1 MFDQEKIINNIES
14 LRKEVKYSTVD
25 YPIEFIV
32 SSLKNGRFFIP
43 EYQREY
49 VWNNEKKSKFI
60 ESILIGI
67 PIPFLFLYRE
77 KKEGYLEIVD
87 GAQRIQSLE
96 EYCGNKLNLINLD
109 KLVSL
114 NGSKFEDLPKK
125 YQETFLTTPLRMTI
139 LDEET
144 TLDSRREIFKRL
156 NTTSEKLKSSEIRKG
171 SLEGTFSTFISECA
185 KEPVFIEMCKVTEN
199 KSKRREEEE
208 LISRFFA
215 YSENLE
221 NYNGKVSEF
230 IYNYVET
237 KNKSN
242 FNRKKMYNEF
252 INVFNFLKLNNVSI
266 PKKNKKS
273 ISRARFEAISIGANL
288 ALKKMPSLKDKKLD
302 LSKLESN
309 EFEEITSSDGA
320 NNRSKLEGRIYYVRD
335 LILSKGEK

>member
-1 MFDQEKIINNIES
+1 MFEHEKIINDIES
-14 LRKEVKYSTVD
+14 LRKEVKYSTID
-25 YPIEFIV
+25 FPIESIV
-32 SSLKNGRFFIP
+32 SNLKRGRFFIP
-43 EYQREY
+43 DYQREY
-49 VWNNEKKSKFI
+49 IWNNEKKSKFI

-77 KKEGYLEIVD
+77 EKEGSLEIVD

-96 EYCGNKLNLINLD
+96 EYCDNKLNLINLD

-125 YQETFLTTPLRMTI
+125 YQETFLTTALRLII

-144 TLDSRREIFKRL
+144 TIDSRREIFKRL

-171 SLEGTFSTFISECA
+171 SLEGSFSTFISECA
-185 KEPVFIEMCKVTEN
+185 KEPIFIEMCKVTEN

-242 FNRKKMYNEF
+242 FNREKMYNEF

-266 PKKNKKS
+266 PKKK
-273 ISRARFEAISIGANL
+273 
-288 ALKKMPSLKDKKLD
+288 
-302 LSKLESN
+302 
-309 EFEEITSSDGA
+309 
-320 NNRSKLEGRIYYVRD
+320 
-335 LILSKGEK
+335 

>member
-1 MFDQEKIINNIES
+1 M
-14 LRKEVKYSTVD
+14 
-25 YPIEFIV
+25 
-32 SSLKNGRFFIP
+32 
-43 EYQREY
+43 
-49 VWNNEKKSKFI
+49 
-60 ESILIGI
+60 
-67 PIPFLFLYRE
+67 
-77 KKEGYLEIVD
+77 
-87 GAQRIQSLE
+87 E
-96 EYCGNKLNLINLD
+96 EYCDNKLNLINLD

-125 YQETFLTTPLRMTI
+125 YQETFLTTALRLII

-144 TLDSRREIFKRL
+144 TIDSRREIFKRL

-171 SLEGTFSTFISECA
+171 SLEGTFSNFISECA
-185 KEPVFIEMCKVTEN
+185 KEPIFIEMCKVTEN

-302 LSKLESN
+302 LGELESN

-320 NNRSKLEGRIYYVRD
+320 NNRSKLEGRIYYVKD

>member
-1 MFDQEKIINNIES
+1 MIEQEKIINNIES

-32 SSLKNGRFFIP
+32 SSLKNRRFFIP
-43 EYQREY
+43 DYQREY

-77 KKEGYLEIVD
+77 KKKGYLEIVD

-96 EYCGNKLNLINLD
+96 EYYDNKLSLINLD

-125 YQETFLTTPLRMTI
+125 YQETFLTTALRMII

-144 TLDSRREIFKRL
+144 TIDSRREIFKRL

-185 KEPVFIEMCKVTEN
+185 KEPIFIEMCKVTEN
-199 KSKRREEEE
+199 KAKRREEEE

-215 YSENLE
+215 YSEGLE

-242 FNRKKMYNEF
+242 FKK
-252 INVFNFLKLNNVSI
+252 
-266 PKKNKKS
+266 
-273 ISRARFEAISIGANL
+273 
-288 ALKKMPSLKDKKLD
+288 
-302 LSKLESN
+302 
-309 EFEEITSSDGA
+309 
-320 NNRSKLEGRIYYVRD
+320 RSYVY
-335 LILSKGEK
+335 GN